1 MRFNA
6 MVKPVNIGA
15 ESFHELIE
23 SNSYYV
29 DKTPFIR
36 TVFQEITSKVLLITR
51 PRRFGKTLTMS
62 TFHDF
67 LAINPDNPEDLS
79 RQELWFKDTAIFSD
93 REFCRKYMG
102 RFPVIFIS
110 LKSVY
115 GSDFDKAYQ
124 QLGSTVYKMMFPFR
138 YLADSSKLSKDDI
151 GYLQKLQNKEFL
163 CDQKHQNNLVDSL
176 EQLCCWLWMHHGV
189 KPVVLIDEYDVPIA
203 KAAERCYYREMVDVI
218 GLFLGS
224 ALKTN
229 NYLGR
234 GILTGCLRAT
244 KESIFTGLNNFQNC
258 SILDS
263 ENDQLSR
270 AIGFTEEETNE
281 VLSYYGLDKYRN
293 EVKNNYGGYNFGT
306 AHMYCPW
313 NVMNFCDDNYELVA
327 QSDELVT
334 ADNYW
339 INTSGN
345 AAIEDFMG
353 YIKSGDVDL
362 MQELLDGKSITVAVK
377 ESLCYGNL
385 QNHDL
390 NDFWTLLLYTGYLT
404 FDPSETVRKE
414 NETLYQLYIPN
425 QEIRKCFESK
435 ILDFFRNNPA
445 MKNHTEDLIR
455 NMFAGDEAEVQLHL
469 NRLLEKYVSIRDFA
483 TSAPKENYYHGFM
496 NGLLLNG
503 CSLIQEQKFNFES
516 GNGYID
522 LLLLSASRDSII
534 ILELKRTD
542 NKVADTRNIALEAIN
557 QIINTRYADVYLEN
571 ETITSIYAYGICF
584 YKRSCSVAVQKLK

>member
-1 MRFNA
+1 MKFNA

-62 TFHDF
+62 TFLDF

-93 REFCRKYMG
+93 REFCRRYMG

-151 GYLQKLQNKEFL
+151 SYFQKLQNKEFL

-203 KAAERCYYREMVDVI
+203 KAAERGYYREMVDVI
-218 GLFLGS
+218 GLFLGN

-229 NYLGR
+229 NHLGR
-234 GILTGCLRAT
+234 GILTGCLRAA

-362 MQELLDGKSITVAVK
+362 MQELLDGKSITAAVK
-377 ESLCYGNL
+377 ESLCYGDL
-385 QNHDL
+385 QIMI
-390 NDFWTLLLYTGYLT
+390 LT
-404 FDPSETVRKE
+404 ISGLCCFTPDILPLIRLKLSGKKIKRCT
-414 NETLYQLYIPN
+414 NSIFL
-425 QEIRKCFESK
+425 IRK
-435 ILDFFRNNPA
+435 
-445 MKNHTEDLIR
+445 
-455 NMFAGDEAEVQLHL
+455 
-469 NRLLEKYVSIRDFA
+469 
-483 TSAPKENYYHGFM
+483 
-496 NGLLLNG
+496 
-503 CSLIQEQKFNFES
+503 
-516 GNGYID
+516 
-522 LLLLSASRDSII
+522 
-534 ILELKRTD
+534 
-542 NKVADTRNIALEAIN
+542 
-557 QIINTRYADVYLEN
+557 
-571 ETITSIYAYGICF
+571 
-584 YKRSCSVAVQKLK
+584 

>member
-1 MRFNA
+1 MK
-6 MVKPVNIGA
+6 VKMDKQIGIGT
-15 ESFHELIE
+15 EFFHKLIE
-23 SNSYYV
+23 ENKYYV

-62 TFHDF
+62 TFLDF

-79 RQELWFKDTAIFSD
+79 RQKLWFKDTAIFSD
-93 REFCRKYMG
+93 KEFCRRYMG

-151 GYLQKLQNKEFL
+151 SYFQKLQNKEFL

-203 KAAERCYYREMVDVI
+203 KAAERGYYREMVDVI
-218 GLFLGS
+218 GLFLGN

-234 GILTGCLRAT
+234 GILTGCLRAA

-362 MQELLDGKSITVAVK
+362 MQELLDGKSITAAVK
-377 ESLCYGNL
+377 ESLCYGDL

-414 NETLYQLYIPN
+414 NQTLYQLYIPN

-496 NGLLLNG
+496 NGLLING
-503 CSLIQEQKFNFES
+503 CSLIQEQKSNFES

-542 NKVADTRNIALEAIN
+542 DKVADTRNIALEAIN

>member
-62 TFHDF
+62 TFLDF

-79 RQELWFKDTAIFSD
+79 RQKLWFKDTAIFSD
-93 REFCRKYMG
+93 KEFCRRYMG

-151 GYLQKLQNKEFL
+151 GYFQKLQNKEFL

-203 KAAERCYYREMVDVI
+203 KAAERGYYREMVDVI
-218 GLFLGS
+218 GLFLGN

-229 NYLGR
+229 NHLVR
-234 GILTGCLRAT
+234 GILTGCMRAE

-362 MQELLDGKSITVAVK
+362 MQELLDGKSITAAVK
-377 ESLCYGNL
+377 ESLCYGDL

-414 NETLYQLYIPN
+414 NQTLYQLYIPN

-496 NGLLLNG
+496 NGLLING
-503 CSLIQEQKFNFES
+503 CSLIQEQKSNFES

-542 NKVADTRNIALEAIN
+542 DKVADTRNIALEAIN

>member
-1 MRFNA
+1 

-15 ESFHELIE
+15 EFFHELIE

-29 DKTPFIR
+29 DKTPLIR

-203 KAAERCYYREMVDVI
+203 KAAERGYYREMVDVI
-218 GLFLGS
+218 GLFLGN

-234 GILTGCLRAT
+234 GILTGCLRAA

-270 AIGFTEEETNE
+270 GIGFTEEETNE
-281 VLSYYGLDKYRN
+281 VLSYYGLDEYRD
-293 EVKNNYGGYNFGT
+293 EVKNNYDGYNFGT
-306 AHMYCPW
+306 VHMYCPW
-313 NVMNFCDDNYELVA
+313 DVMNFCNENYRKTGHTDKKI
-327 QSDELVT
+327 SPK
-334 ADNYW
+334 NYW

-353 YIKSGDVDL
+353 YIKSTDVDK
-362 MQELLDGKSITVAVK
+362 MQDLLDGKSITASVK
-377 ESLCYGNL
+377 ESLCYGDL

-390 NDFWTLLLYTGYLT
+390 DDFWTLLLYTGYLT
-404 FDPSETVRKE
+404 FDPAEIVE
-414 NETLYQLYIPN
+414 NSNEMLYRLYIPN
-425 QEIRKCFESK
+425 QEIKKCFESK

-445 MKNHTEDLIR
+445 MKNHTEELIR
-455 NMFAGDEAEVQLHL
+455 SMFAGDAEQVENHL
-469 NRLLEKYVSIRDFA
+469 NRLLGKYVSIRDF
-483 TSAPKENYYHGFM
+483 TTNAPKENYYHGFM
-496 NGLLLNG
+496 NGLLING
-503 CSLIQEQKFNFES
+503 SAEIREQKSNFES
-516 GNGYID
+516 GNGYVD
-522 LLLLSASRDSII
+522 LIIKAKDSRRTIVIIEIKQTGDEDQTDSVAVSAIEQIVDKKYAEPYIQRDKI
-534 ILELKRTD
+534 K
-542 NKVADTRNIALEAIN
+542 
-557 QIINTRYADVYLEN
+557 DVF
-571 ETITSIYAYGICF
+571 AYGLCF
-584 YKRSCSVAVQKLK
+584 CRKECSVALKKLK

>member
-1 MRFNA
+1 

-62 TFHDF
+62 TFLDF

-79 RQELWFKDTAIFSD
+79 RQKLWFKDTAIFSD
-93 REFCRKYMG
+93 KEFCRRYMG

-151 GYLQKLQNKEFL
+151 GYFQKLQNKEFL
-163 CDQKHQNNLVDSL
+163 CDQKHQNNLVDSQ

-203 KAAERCYYREMVDVI
+203 KAAERGYYREMVDVI
-218 GLFLGS
+218 GLFLGN

-229 NYLGR
+229 NHLGR
-234 GILTGCLRAT
+234 GILTGCLRAA

-263 ENDQLSR
+263 ENDLLSR

-362 MQELLDGKSITVAVK
+362 MQELLDGKSITAAVK
-377 ESLCYGNL
+377 ESLCYGDL

-414 NETLYQLYIPN
+414 NQTLYQLYIPN

-496 NGLLLNG
+496 NGLLING
-503 CSLIQEQKFNFES
+503 CSLIQEQKSNFES

-542 NKVADTRNIALEAIN
+542 DKVADTRNIALEAIN

>member
-1 MRFNA
+1 

-15 ESFHELIE
+15 EFFHELIE

-29 DKTPFIR
+29 DKTPLIR

-93 REFCRKYMG
+93 KEFCRRYMG

-115 GSDFDKAYQ
+115 GNDFDKAYQ

-138 YLADSSKLSKDDI
+138 YLADSSKLNKDDI
-151 GYLQKLQNKEFL
+151 SYFQKLQNKEFL

-203 KAAERCYYREMVDVI
+203 KAAERGYYREMIDVI
-218 GLFLGS
+218 GLFLGN

-234 GILTGCLRAT
+234 GILTGCLRAA

-270 AIGFTEEETNE
+270 GIGFTEEETNE
-281 VLSYYGLDKYRN
+281 VLSYYGLDEYRD
-293 EVKNNYGGYNFGT
+293 EVKNNYDGYNFGT
-306 AHMYCPW
+306 VLMYCPW
-313 NVMNFCDDNYELVA
+313 DVMNFCNENYRKTGHTNKKI
-327 QSDELVT
+327 SPK
-334 ADNYW
+334 NYW

-353 YIKSGDVDL
+353 YIKSTDVDK
-362 MQELLDGKSITVAVK
+362 MQDLLDGKSITASVK
-377 ESLCYGNL
+377 ESLCYGDL

-390 NDFWTLLLYTGYLT
+390 DDFWTLLLYTGYLT
-404 FDPSETVRKE
+404 FAPAEIVENSSEM
-414 NETLYQLYIPN
+414 LYRLYIPN

-445 MKNHTEDLIR
+445 MKNHTEELIR
-455 NMFAGDEAEVQLHL
+455 SMFAGDAEQVENHL
-469 NRLLEKYVSIRDFA
+469 NRLLGKYVSIRDF
-483 TSAPKENYYHGFM
+483 TTNAPKENYYHGFM
-496 NGLLLNG
+496 NGLLING
-503 CSLIQEQKFNFES
+503 SAEIREQKSNFES
-516 GNGYID
+516 GNGYVD
-522 LLLLSASRDSII
+522 LIIKAKDSRRTIVIIEIKQTGDEDQTDSVAVSAIEQIVDKKYAEPYVQRDKI
-534 ILELKRTD
+534 K
-542 NKVADTRNIALEAIN
+542 
-557 QIINTRYADVYLEN
+557 DVF
-571 ETITSIYAYGICF
+571 AYGLCF
-584 YKRSCSVAVQKLK
+584 CRKECSVALKKLK

>member
-1 MRFNA
+1 

-15 ESFHELIE
+15 EFFHELIE

-29 DKTPFIR
+29 DKTPLIR

-67 LAINPDNPEDLS
+67 LATNPDNPEDLS

-138 YLADSSKLSKDDI
+138 YLADSSKLSKNDI
-151 GYLQKLQNKEFL
+151 RYIQKLQNKEYL
-163 CDQKHQNNLVDSL
+163 CDPQNESTLVFSL
-176 EQLCCWLWMHHGV
+176 HRLCRLLWLHHGV

-203 KAAERCYYREMVDVI
+203 KAAERGYYREMVDVI
-218 GLFLGS
+218 GLFLGN

-229 NYLGR
+229 NHLGR
-234 GILTGCLRAT
+234 GILTGCLRAA

-362 MQELLDGKSITVAVK
+362 MQELLDGKSITAAVK
-377 ESLCYGNL
+377 ESLCYGDL

-414 NETLYQLYIPN
+414 NQTLYQLYIPN

-496 NGLLLNG
+496 NGLLING
-503 CSLIQEQKFNFES
+503 CSLIQEQKSNFES

-542 NKVADTRNIALEAIN
+542 DKVADTRNIALEAIN

>member
-62 TFHDF
+62 TFLDF

-79 RQELWFKDTAIFSD
+79 RQKLWFKDTAIFSD
-93 REFCRKYMG
+93 REFCRRYMG
-102 RFPVIFIS
+102 RFPVIFMS

-151 GYLQKLQNKEFL
+151 GYFQKLQNKEFL

-203 KAAERCYYREMVDVI
+203 KAAERGYYREMVDVI
-218 GLFLGS
+218 GLFLGN

-234 GILTGCLRAT
+234 GILTGCLRAA

-362 MQELLDGKSITVAVK
+362 MQELLDGKSITATVK
-377 ESLCYGNL
+377 ESLCYGDL

-414 NETLYQLYIPN
+414 NQTLYQLYIPN

-503 CSLIQEQKFNFES
+503 CSLIQEQKSNFES

-542 NKVADTRNIALEAIN
+542 DKVADTRNIALEAIN

>member
-62 TFHDF
+62 TFLDF

-79 RQELWFKDTAIFSD
+79 RQKLWFKDTAIFSD
-93 REFCRKYMG
+93 KEFCRRYMG

-151 GYLQKLQNKEFL
+151 GYFQKLQNKEFL

-203 KAAERCYYREMVDVI
+203 KAAERGYYREMVDVI
-218 GLFLGS
+218 GLFLGN

-229 NYLGR
+229 NHLGR
-234 GILTGCLRAT
+234 GILTGCLRAA

-270 AIGFTEEETNE
+270 GIGFTEEETNE

-313 NVMNFCDDNYELVA
+313 NVMNFCDDNYELVD

-334 ADNYW
+334 VDNYW

-362 MQELLDGKSITVAVK
+362 MQELLDGKSITAAVK
-377 ESLCYGNL
+377 ESLCYGDL
-385 QNHDL
+385 QNHVL

-414 NETLYQLYIPN
+414 NQTLYQLYIPN

-496 NGLLLNG
+496 NGLLING
-503 CSLIQEQKFNFES
+503 CSLIQEQKSNFES

-542 NKVADTRNIALEAIN
+542 DKVADTRNIALEAIN

>member
-1 MRFNA
+1 

-15 ESFHELIE
+15 EFFHELIE

-29 DKTPFIR
+29 DKTPLIR

-67 LAINPDNPEDLS
+67 LAINPDNSEDLS

-93 REFCRKYMG
+93 SEFCRKYMG

-115 GSDFDKAYQ
+115 GSDFDKAYRN
-124 QLGSTVYKMMFPFR
+124 LASTVFSMLSSFE
-138 YLADSSKLSKDDI
+138 YLSESTKLKPKDLLIFNRMYDEDFI
-151 GYLQKLQNKEFL
+151 YDPQNENTLVFSLQKLCRL
-163 CDQKHQNNLVDSL
+163 L
-176 EQLCCWLWMHHGV
+176 WLHHGV

-203 KAAERCYYREMVDVI
+203 KAAERGYYREMVDVI
-218 GLFLGS
+218 GLFLGN

-234 GILTGCLRAT
+234 GILTGCLRAA

-270 AIGFTEEETNE
+270 GIGFTEEETNE
-281 VLSYYGLDKYRN
+281 VLSYYGLDEYRD
-293 EVKNNYGGYNFGT
+293 EVKNNYDGYNFGT
-306 AHMYCPW
+306 VHMYCPW
-313 NVMNFCDDNYELVA
+313 DVMNFCNDNYRKTGHTDKKISA
-327 QSDELVT
+327 KK
-334 ADNYW
+334 YW

-353 YIKSGDVDL
+353 YIKSTDVDK
-362 MQELLDGKSITVAVK
+362 MQDLLDGKSITASVK
-377 ESLCYGNL
+377 ESLCYGDL

-390 NDFWTLLLYTGYLT
+390 DDFWTLLLYTGYLT
-404 FDPSETVRKE
+404 FDPAEIVE
-414 NETLYQLYIPN
+414 NSNEMLYRLYIPN

-445 MKNHTEDLIR
+445 MKNHTEELIR
-455 NMFAGDEAEVQLHL
+455 SMFAGDAEQVENHL
-469 NRLLEKYVSIRDFA
+469 NRLLGKYVSIRDF
-483 TSAPKENYYHGFM
+483 TTNAPKENYYHGFM
-496 NGLLLNG
+496 NGLLING
-503 CSLIQEQKFNFES
+503 SAEIREQKSNFES
-516 GNGYID
+516 GNGYVD
-522 LLLLSASRDSII
+522 LIIKAKDSRRTIVIIEIKQTGDEDQTDSIA
-534 ILELKRTD
+534 
-542 NKVADTRNIALEAIN
+542 VSAIE
-557 QIINTRYADVYLEN
+557 QIVDKKYAEPYVQRDKIKDVF
-571 ETITSIYAYGICF
+571 AYGLCF
-584 YKRSCSVAVQKLK
+584 CRKECSVALKKLK

>member
-1 MRFNA
+1 

-62 TFHDF
+62 TFLDF

-79 RQELWFKDTAIFSD
+79 RQKLWFKDTAIFSD
-93 REFCRKYMG
+93 KEFCRKYMG

-138 YLADSSKLSKDDI
+138 YLADSSKLSKNDI
-151 GYLQKLQNKEFL
+151 RYIQKLQNKEYL
-163 CDQKHQNNLVDSL
+163 CDPQNESTLVFSL
-176 EQLCCWLWMHHGV
+176 HRLCRLLWLHHGV

-203 KAAERCYYREMVDVI
+203 KAAERGYYREMVDLI
-218 GLFLGS
+218 GLFLGN

-234 GILTGCLRAT
+234 GILTGCLLPE
-244 KESIFTGLNNFQNC
+244 KESIISGFNNFQNC
-258 SILDS
+258 NVLDS
-263 ENDQLSR
+263 ENDQLSQG
-270 AIGFTEEETNE
+270 IGFTEEETYE
-281 VLSYYGLDKYRN
+281 VLSYYGLDEYRDK
-293 EVKNNYGGYNFGT
+293 VKNNYDGYNFGT
-306 AHMYCPW
+306 VHMYCPW
-313 NVMNFCDDNYELVA
+313 DIMNFCNDNHRIT
-327 QSDELVT
+327 DHTDKKIT
-334 ADNYW
+334 AKNYW

-362 MQELLDGKSITVAVK
+362 MQELLDGKSITAAVK
-377 ESLCYGNL
+377 ESLCYGEL

-414 NETLYQLYIPN
+414 NQTLYQLYIPN

-435 ILDFFRNNPA
+435 ILDFFRNDPA

-496 NGLLLNG
+496 NGLLING
-503 CSLIQEQKFNFES
+503 YSLIQEQKSNFES

-542 NKVADTRNIALEAIN
+542 DKVADTRNIALEAIN

>member
-1 MRFNA
+1 

-62 TFHDF
+62 TFLDF

-93 REFCRKYMG
+93 KEFCRRYMG
-102 RFPVIFIS
+102 RFPVIFMS

-151 GYLQKLQNKEFL
+151 GYFQKLQNKEFL

-203 KAAERCYYREMVDVI
+203 KAAERGYYREMVDVI

-414 NETLYQLYIPN
+414 NQTLYQLYIPN

-496 NGLLLNG
+496 NGLLING
-503 CSLIQEQKFNFES
+503 CSLIQEQKSNFES

-542 NKVADTRNIALEAIN
+542 DKVADTRNIALEAIN

>member
-1 MRFNA
+1 
-6 MVKPVNIGA
+6 MVKPINIGA

-62 TFHDF
+62 TFLDF

-79 RQELWFKDTAIFSD
+79 RQKLWFKDTAIFSD
-93 REFCRKYMG
+93 KEFCRRYMG

-151 GYLQKLQNKEFL
+151 GYFQKLQNKEFL

-218 GLFLGS
+218 GLFLGN

-313 NVMNFCDDNYELVA
+313 NVMNFCDDNYELVV

-334 ADNYW
+334 VDNYW

-362 MQELLDGKSITVAVK
+362 MQELLDGKSITAAVK
-377 ESLCYGNL
+377 ESLCYGDL

-414 NETLYQLYIPN
+414 NQTLYQLYIPN

-496 NGLLLNG
+496 NGLLING
-503 CSLIQEQKFNFES
+503 CSLIQEQKSNFES

-542 NKVADTRNIALEAIN
+542 DKVADTRNIALEAIN

>member
-1 MRFNA
+1 

-36 TVFQEITSKVLLITR
+36 TVFQEIASKVLLITR

-79 RQELWFKDTAIFSD
+79 RQKLWFKDTAIFSD
-93 REFCRKYMG
+93 KEFCRRYMG

-151 GYLQKLQNKEFL
+151 GYFQKLQNKEFL

-203 KAAERCYYREMVDVI
+203 KAAERGYYREMVDVI
-218 GLFLGS
+218 GLFLGN

-229 NYLGR
+229 NHLGR
-234 GILTGCLRAT
+234 GILTGCLRAA

-362 MQELLDGKSITVAVK
+362 MQELLDGKSITAAVK
-377 ESLCYGNL
+377 ESLCYGDL

-414 NETLYQLYIPN
+414 NQTLYQLYIPN

-496 NGLLLNG
+496 NGLLING
-503 CSLIQEQKFNFES
+503 CSLIQEQKSNFES

-542 NKVADTRNIALEAIN
+542 DKVADTRNIALEAIN

>member
-62 TFHDF
+62 TFLDF

-79 RQELWFKDTAIFSD
+79 RQKLWFKDTAIFSD
-93 REFCRKYMG
+93 REFCRRYMG

-151 GYLQKLQNKEFL
+151 SYFQKLQNKEFL

-203 KAAERCYYREMVDVI
+203 KAAERGYYREMVDVI
-218 GLFLGS
+218 GLFLGN

-234 GILTGCLRAT
+234 GILTGCLRAA

-362 MQELLDGKSITVAVK
+362 MQELLDGKSITAAVK
-377 ESLCYGNL
+377 ESLCYGDL

-414 NETLYQLYIPN
+414 NQTLYQLYIPN

-496 NGLLLNG
+496 NGLLING
-503 CSLIQEQKFNFES
+503 CSLIQEQKSNFES

-542 NKVADTRNIALEAIN
+542 DKVADTRNIALEAIN

>member
-1 MRFNA
+1 MK
-6 MVKPVNIGA
+6 VKMDKQIGIGT
-15 ESFHELIE
+15 EFFHKLIE
-23 SNSYYV
+23 ENKYYV
-29 DKTPFIR
+29 DKTMLLR
-36 TVFQEITSKVLLITR
+36 TVFQDNGAEVLLITR

-93 REFCRKYMG
+93 KEFCRRYMG

-151 GYLQKLQNKEFL
+151 GYFQKLQNKEFL

-203 KAAERCYYREMVDVI
+203 KAAERGYYREMVDVI
-218 GLFLGS
+218 GLFLGN

-229 NYLGR
+229 NHLGR
-234 GILTGCLRAT
+234 GILTGCLRAA

-362 MQELLDGKSITVAVK
+362 MQELLDGKSITAAVK
-377 ESLCYGNL
+377 ESLCYGDL

-414 NETLYQLYIPN
+414 NQTLYQLYIPN

-496 NGLLLNG
+496 NGLLING
-503 CSLIQEQKFNFES
+503 CSLIQEQKSNFES

-542 NKVADTRNIALEAIN
+542 DKVADTRNIALEAIN

>member
-1 MRFNA
+1 

-62 TFHDF
+62 TFLDF

-79 RQELWFKDTAIFSD
+79 RQKLWFKDTAIFSD
-93 REFCRKYMG
+93 NEFCRRYMG

-151 GYLQKLQNKEFL
+151 GYFQKLQNKEFL

-203 KAAERCYYREMVDVI
+203 KAAERGYYREMVDVI
-218 GLFLGS
+218 GLFLGN

-229 NYLGR
+229 NHLGR
-234 GILTGCLRAT
+234 GILTGCLRAA

-362 MQELLDGKSITVAVK
+362 MQELLDGKSITAAVK
-377 ESLCYGNL
+377 ESLCYGDL

-414 NETLYQLYIPN
+414 NQTLYQLYIPN

-496 NGLLLNG
+496 NGLLING
-503 CSLIQEQKFNFES
+503 CSLIQEQKSNFES

-542 NKVADTRNIALEAIN
+542 DKVADTRNIALEAIN

>member
-1 MRFNA
+1 

-79 RQELWFKDTAIFSD
+79 RQKLWFKDTAIFSD
-93 REFCRKYMG
+93 KEFCRRYMG

-151 GYLQKLQNKEFL
+151 GYFQKLQNKEFL

-176 EQLCCWLWMHHGV
+176 EQLCCWLW
-189 KPVVLIDEYDVPIA
+189 
-203 KAAERCYYREMVDVI
+203 KAAERGYYREMVDVI
-218 GLFLGS
+218 GLFLGN

-229 NYLGR
+229 NHLGR
-234 GILTGCLRAT
+234 GILTGCLRAA

-313 NVMNFCDDNYELVA
+313 DVMNFCDDNYELVA

-334 ADNYW
+334 VDNYW

-362 MQELLDGKSITVAVK
+362 MQELLDGKSITAAVK
-377 ESLCYGNL
+377 ESLCYGDL

-414 NETLYQLYIPN
+414 NQTLYQLYIPN

-496 NGLLLNG
+496 NGLLING
-503 CSLIQEQKFNFES
+503 CSLIQEQKSNFES

-542 NKVADTRNIALEAIN
+542 DKVADTRNIALEAIN

>member
-1 MRFNA
+1 

-62 TFHDF
+62 TFLDF

-79 RQELWFKDTAIFSD
+79 RQKLWFKDTAIFSD
-93 REFCRKYMG
+93 KEFCRRYMG

-151 GYLQKLQNKEFL
+151 GYFQKLQNKEFL

-203 KAAERCYYREMVDVI
+203 KAAERGYYREMVDVI
-218 GLFLGS
+218 GLFLGN

-229 NYLGR
+229 NHLGR
-234 GILTGCLRAT
+234 GILTGCLRAA

-313 NVMNFCDDNYELVA
+313 DVMNFCDDNYELVV

-334 ADNYW
+334 VDNYW

-362 MQELLDGKSITVAVK
+362 MQELLDGKSITAAVK
-377 ESLCYGNL
+377 ESLCYGDL

-414 NETLYQLYIPN
+414 NQTLYQLYIPN

-496 NGLLLNG
+496 NGLLING
-503 CSLIQEQKFNFES
+503 CSLIQEQKSNFES

-542 NKVADTRNIALEAIN
+542 DKVADTRNIALEAIN

>member
-1 MRFNA
+1 

-62 TFHDF
+62 TFLDF

-79 RQELWFKDTAIFSD
+79 RQKLWFKDTAIFSD
-93 REFCRKYMG
+93 KEFCRRYMG

-151 GYLQKLQNKEFL
+151 GYFQKLQNKEFL

-203 KAAERCYYREMVDVI
+203 KAAERGYYREMVEVI
-218 GLFLGS
+218 GLFLGN

-229 NYLGR
+229 NHLGR
-234 GILTGCLRAT
+234 GILTGCLRAA

-263 ENDQLSR
+263 ENDLLSR

-293 EVKNNYGGYNFGT
+293 EVKNNYDGYNFGT

-362 MQELLDGKSITVAVK
+362 MQELLDGKSITAAVK
-377 ESLCYGNL
+377 ESLCYGDL

-414 NETLYQLYIPN
+414 NQTLYQLYIPN

-496 NGLLLNG
+496 NGLLING
-503 CSLIQEQKFNFES
+503 CSLIQEQKSNFES

-542 NKVADTRNIALEAIN
+542 DKVADTRNIALEAIN

-584 YKRSCSVAVQKLK
+584 YKRSCSVAVLKLK

>member
-1 MRFNA
+1 

-15 ESFHELIE
+15 EFFHELIE

-29 DKTPFIR
+29 DKTPLIR

-93 REFCRKYMG
+93 KEFCRKYMG

-115 GSDFDKAYQ
+115 GSDFDKAYL

-151 GYLQKLQNKEFL
+151 SYFQKLQNKEFL

-203 KAAERCYYREMVDVI
+203 KAAERGYYREMVDVI
-218 GLFLGS
+218 GLFLGN

-234 GILTGCLRAT
+234 GILTGCLRAA

-270 AIGFTEEETNE
+270 GIGFTEEETNE
-281 VLSYYGLDKYRN
+281 VLSYYGLDEYRD
-293 EVKNNYGGYNFGT
+293 EVKNNYDGYNFGT
-306 AHMYCPW
+306 VHMYCPW
-313 NVMNFCDDNYELVA
+313 DVMNFCNENYRKTGHTDKKI
-327 QSDELVT
+327 SPK
-334 ADNYW
+334 NYW

-353 YIKSGDVDL
+353 YIKSTDVDK
-362 MQELLDGKSITVAVK
+362 MQDLLDGKSITASVK
-377 ESLCYGNL
+377 ESLCYGDL

-390 NDFWTLLLYTGYLT
+390 DDFWTLLLYTGYLT
-404 FDPSETVRKE
+404 FDPAEIVE
-414 NETLYQLYIPN
+414 NSNEMLYRLYIPN

-455 NMFAGDEAEVQLHL
+455 SMFAGDAEQVENHL
-469 NRLLEKYVSIRDFA
+469 NRLLEKYVSIRDF
-483 TSAPKENYYHGFM
+483 TTNAPKENYYHGFM
-496 NGLLLNG
+496 NGLLING
-503 CSLIQEQKFNFES
+503 SAEIREQNSNFES
-516 GNGYID
+516 GNGYVD
-522 LLLLSASRDSII
+522 LIIKAKDSRHTIVIIEIKQTGDEDQTDSVAVSAIEQIVDKKYAEPYVQRDKI
-534 ILELKRTD
+534 K
-542 NKVADTRNIALEAIN
+542 
-557 QIINTRYADVYLEN
+557 DVF
-571 ETITSIYAYGICF
+571 AYGLCF
-584 YKRSCSVAVQKLK
+584 CRKECSVALKKLK

>member
-1 MRFNA
+1 

-36 TVFQEITSKVLLITR
+36 TVFQEITSKVLMITR

-62 TFHDF
+62 TFLDF

-79 RQELWFKDTAIFSD
+79 RQKLWFKDTAIFSD
-93 REFCRKYMG
+93 KEFCRRYMG

-151 GYLQKLQNKEFL
+151 GYFQKLQNKEFL

-203 KAAERCYYREMVDVI
+203 KAAERGYYREMVDVI
-218 GLFLGS
+218 GLFLGN

-229 NYLGR
+229 NHLGR
-234 GILTGCLRAT
+234 GILTGCLRAA

-362 MQELLDGKSITVAVK
+362 MQELLDGKSITAAVK
-377 ESLCYGNL
+377 ESLCYGDL

-414 NETLYQLYIPN
+414 NQTLYQLYIPN

-496 NGLLLNG
+496 NGLLING
-503 CSLIQEQKFNFES
+503 CSLIQEQKSNFES

-542 NKVADTRNIALEAIN
+542 DKVADTRNIALEAIN

>member
-1 MRFNA
+1 
-6 MVKPVNIGA
+6 MVKPINIGA

-62 TFHDF
+62 TFLDF

-79 RQELWFKDTAIFSD
+79 RQKLWFKDTAIFSD
-93 REFCRKYMG
+93 KEFCRRYMG

-151 GYLQKLQNKEFL
+151 GYFQKLQNKEFL

-203 KAAERCYYREMVDVI
+203 KAAERGYYREMVDVI
-218 GLFLGS
+218 GLFLGN

-229 NYLGR
+229 NHLGR
-234 GILTGCLRAT
+234 GILTGCLRAA

-263 ENDQLSR
+263 ENDLLSR

-362 MQELLDGKSITVAVK
+362 MQELLDGKS
-377 ESLCYGNL
+377 
-385 QNHDL
+385 
-390 NDFWTLLLYTGYLT
+390 
-404 FDPSETVRKE
+404 TVRKE
-414 NETLYQLYIPN
+414 NQTLYQLYIPN

-496 NGLLLNG
+496 NGLLING
-503 CSLIQEQKFNFES
+503 CSLIQEQKSNFES

-542 NKVADTRNIALEAIN
+542 DKVADTRNIALEAIN
-557 QIINTRYADVYLEN
+557 QIINTRYADVYLAN

>member
-1 MRFNA
+1 MK
-6 MVKPVNIGA
+6 VKMDKQIGIGT
-15 ESFHELIE
+15 EFFHKLIE
-23 SNSYYV
+23 ENKYYV

-36 TVFQEITSKVLLITR
+36 TVFQEITSEVLLITR

-115 GSDFDKAYQ
+115 GSDFDKAYRN
-124 QLGSTVYKMMFPFR
+124 LASTVFSMLSSFE
-138 YLADSSKLSKDDI
+138 YLSESTKLKPKDLLIFNRMYDEDFL
-151 GYLQKLQNKEFL
+151 YDPQNENTLVFSLQKLCRL
-163 CDQKHQNNLVDSL
+163 L
-176 EQLCCWLWMHHGV
+176 WLHHGV

-203 KAAERCYYREMVDVI
+203 KAAERGYYREMVDVI
-218 GLFLGS
+218 GLFLGN

-234 GILTGCLRAT
+234 GILTGCLRAA

-270 AIGFTEEETNE
+270 GIGFTEEETNE
-281 VLSYYGLDKYRN
+281 VLSYYGLDEYRD
-293 EVKNNYGGYNFGT
+293 EVKNNYDGYNFGT
-306 AHMYCPW
+306 VHMYCPW
-313 NVMNFCDDNYELVA
+313 DVMNFCNDNYRIT
-327 QSDELVT
+327 DHTNKKIT
-334 ADNYW
+334 AKNYW

-353 YIKSGDVDL
+353 YIKSTDVDK
-362 MQELLDGKSITVAVK
+362 MQDLLDGKSITASVK
-377 ESLCYGNL
+377 ESLCYGDL
-385 QNHDL
+385 QNHDPD
-390 NDFWTLLLYTGYLT
+390 DFWTLLLYTGYLT
-404 FDPSETVRKE
+404 FDPAEIVENS
-414 NETLYQLYIPN
+414 NETLYRLYIPN

-455 NMFAGDEAEVQLHL
+455 SMFAGDAEQVENHL
-469 NRLLEKYVSIRDFA
+469 NRLLEKYVSIRDF
-483 TSAPKENYYHGFM
+483 TTNAPKENYYHGFM
-496 NGLLLNG
+496 NGLLING
-503 CSLIQEQKFNFES
+503 CSLIREQKSNFES

-522 LLLLSASRDSII
+522 LILLSSSRSSII

-542 NKVADTRNIALEAIN
+542 DEVADSRKITREAIK
-557 QIINTRYADVYLEN
+557 QIINTRYADAYMEN
-571 ETITSIYAYGICF
+571 ETITSIFAYGICF
-584 YKRSCSVAVQKLK
+584 YKKHSSVAVQKLK

>member
-1 MRFNA
+1 

-62 TFHDF
+62 TFLDF

-79 RQELWFKDTAIFSD
+79 RQKLWFKDTAIFSD
-93 REFCRKYMG
+93 KEFCRRYMG

-151 GYLQKLQNKEFL
+151 GYFQKLQNKEFL

-203 KAAERCYYREMVDVI
+203 KAAERGYYREMVDVI
-218 GLFLGS
+218 GLFLGN

-234 GILTGCLRAT
+234 GILTGCLRAA

-263 ENDQLSR
+263 ENDLLSR

-362 MQELLDGKSITVAVK
+362 MQELLDGKSITAAVK
-377 ESLCYGNL
+377 ESLCYGDL

-414 NETLYQLYIPN
+414 NQTLYQLYIPN

-496 NGLLLNG
+496 NGLLING
-503 CSLIQEQKFNFES
+503 CSLIQEQKSNFES

-542 NKVADTRNIALEAIN
+542 DKVADTRNIALEAIN

>member
-1 MRFNA
+1 
-6 MVKPVNIGA
+6 
-15 ESFHELIE
+15 
-23 SNSYYV
+23 
-29 DKTPFIR
+29 
-36 TVFQEITSKVLLITR
+36 
-51 PRRFGKTLTMS
+51 
-62 TFHDF
+62 
-67 LAINPDNPEDLS
+67 
-79 RQELWFKDTAIFSD
+79 
-93 REFCRKYMG
+93 
-102 RFPVIFIS
+102 
-110 LKSVY
+110 
-115 GSDFDKAYQ
+115 
-124 QLGSTVYKMMFPFR
+124 
-138 YLADSSKLSKDDI
+138 
-151 GYLQKLQNKEFL
+151 
-163 CDQKHQNNLVDSL
+163 
-176 EQLCCWLWMHHGV
+176 MHHGV

-203 KAAERCYYREMVDVI
+203 KAAERGYYREMVDVI
-218 GLFLGS
+218 GLFLGN

-229 NYLGR
+229 NHLGR
-234 GILTGCLRAT
+234 GILTGCLRAA

-362 MQELLDGKSITVAVK
+362 MQELLDGKSITAAVK
-377 ESLCYGNL
+377 ESLCYGDL

-414 NETLYQLYIPN
+414 NQTLYQLYIPN

-435 ILDFFRNNPA
+435 ILDFFRNDPA

-503 CSLIQEQKFNFES
+503 CSLIQEQKSNFES

-542 NKVADTRNIALEAIN
+542 DKVADTRNIALEAIN
-557 QIINTRYADVYLEN
+557 QIINTRYADVYLAN

>member
-1 MRFNA
+1 MK
-6 MVKPVNIGA
+6 VKMDKQIGIGT
-15 ESFHELIE
+15 EFFHKLIE
-23 SNSYYV
+23 ENKYYV
-29 DKTPFIR
+29 DKTMLLR
-36 TVFQEITSKVLLITR
+36 TVFQDNGAEVLLITR

-93 REFCRKYMG
+93 KEFCRKYMG

-115 GSDFDKAYQ
+115 GSDFDKAYRN
-124 QLGSTVYKMMFPFR
+124 LASTVFSMLSSFE
-138 YLADSSKLSKDDI
+138 YLSESTKLKPKDLLIFNRMYDEDFI
-151 GYLQKLQNKEFL
+151 YDPQNENTLVFSLQKLCRL
-163 CDQKHQNNLVDSL
+163 L
-176 EQLCCWLWMHHGV
+176 WLHHGV

-203 KAAERCYYREMVDVI
+203 KAAERGYYREMVDVI
-218 GLFLGS
+218 GLFLGN

-234 GILTGCLRAT
+234 GILTGCLRAA

-258 SILDS
+258 TILDS
-263 ENDQLSR
+263 ENDELSQGF
-270 AIGFTEEETNE
+270 GFTEEEANE
-281 VLSYYGLDKYRN
+281 VLSYYGLDEYRD
-293 EVKNNYGGYNFGT
+293 EVKNNYDGYNFGT
-306 AHMYCPW
+306 VHMYCPW
-313 NVMNFCDDNYELVA
+313 DVMNFCNDNYRKTGHTDKKI
-327 QSDELVT
+327 SPK
-334 ADNYW
+334 NYW

-353 YIKSGDVDL
+353 YIKSTDVDK
-362 MQELLDGKSITVAVK
+362 MQDLLDGKSITASVK
-377 ESLCYGNL
+377 ESLCYGDL

-390 NDFWTLLLYTGYLT
+390 DDFWTLLLYTGYLT
-404 FDPSETVRKE
+404 FDPAEIVENS
-414 NETLYQLYIPN
+414 NETLYRLYIPN

-455 NMFAGDEAEVQLHL
+455 SMFAGDAEQVENHL
-469 NRLLEKYVSIRDFA
+469 NRLLEKYVSIRDF
-483 TSAPKENYYHGFM
+483 TTNAPKENYYHGFM
-496 NGLLLNG
+496 NGLLING
-503 CSLIQEQKFNFES
+503 CSLIREQKSNFES

-522 LLLLSASRDSII
+522 LILLSSSRSSII

-542 NKVADTRNIALEAIN
+542 DEVADSRKITREAIK
-557 QIINTRYADVYLEN
+557 QIINTRYADAYMEN

-584 YKRSCSVAVQKLK
+584 YKKHSSVAVQKLK

>member
-1 MRFNA
+1 

-36 TVFQEITSKVLLITR
+36 TVFQEIASKVLLITR

-62 TFHDF
+62 TFLDF

-79 RQELWFKDTAIFSD
+79 RQKLWFKDTAIFSD
-93 REFCRKYMG
+93 KEFCRRYMG

-151 GYLQKLQNKEFL
+151 GYFQKLQNKEFL

-203 KAAERCYYREMVDVI
+203 KAAERGYYREMVDVI
-218 GLFLGS
+218 GLFLGN

-229 NYLGR
+229 NHLGR
-234 GILTGCLRAT
+234 GILTGCLRAA

-334 ADNYW
+334 VDNYW

-362 MQELLDGKSITVAVK
+362 MQELLDGKSITAAVK
-377 ESLCYGNL
+377 ESLCYGDL

-414 NETLYQLYIPN
+414 NQTLYQLYIPN

-496 NGLLLNG
+496 NGLLING
-503 CSLIQEQKFNFES
+503 CSLIQEQKSNFES

-542 NKVADTRNIALEAIN
+542 DKVADTRNIALEAIN

>member
-62 TFHDF
+62 TFLDF

-79 RQELWFKDTAIFSD
+79 RQKLWFKDTAIFSD
-93 REFCRKYMG
+93 KEFCRRYMG

-151 GYLQKLQNKEFL
+151 SYFQKLQNKEFL

-203 KAAERCYYREMVDVI
+203 KAAERGYYREMVDVI
-218 GLFLGS
+218 GLFLGN

-234 GILTGCLRAT
+234 GILTGCLRAA

-334 ADNYW
+334 VDNYW

-362 MQELLDGKSITVAVK
+362 MQELLDGKSITAAVK
-377 ESLCYGNL
+377 ESLCYGDL
-385 QNHDL
+385 QNHVL

-414 NETLYQLYIPN
+414 NQTLYQLYIPN

-496 NGLLLNG
+496 NGLLING
-503 CSLIQEQKFNFES
+503 CSLIQEQKSNFES

-542 NKVADTRNIALEAIN
+542 DKVADTRNIALEAIN

>member
-1 MRFNA
+1 

-62 TFHDF
+62 TFLDF

-93 REFCRKYMG
+93 KEFCRRYMG

-151 GYLQKLQNKEFL
+151 GYFQKLQNKEFL

-203 KAAERCYYREMVDVI
+203 KAAERGYYREMVDVI
-218 GLFLGS
+218 GLFLGN

-229 NYLGR
+229 NHLGR
-234 GILTGCLRAT
+234 GILTGCLRAA

-362 MQELLDGKSITVAVK
+362 MQELLDGKSITAAVK
-377 ESLCYGNL
+377 ESLCYGDL

-414 NETLYQLYIPN
+414 NQTLYQLYIPN

-496 NGLLLNG
+496 NGLLING
-503 CSLIQEQKFNFES
+503 CSLIQEQKSNFES

-542 NKVADTRNIALEAIN
+542 DKVADTRNIALEAIN

>member
-1 MRFNA
+1 

-62 TFHDF
+62 TFLDF

-79 RQELWFKDTAIFSD
+79 RQKLWFKDTAIFSD
-93 REFCRKYMG
+93 REFCRRYMG

-151 GYLQKLQNKEFL
+151 GYFQKLQNKEFL

-203 KAAERCYYREMVDVI
+203 KAAERGYYREMVDVI
-218 GLFLGS
+218 GLFLGN

-229 NYLGR
+229 NHLGR
-234 GILTGCLRAT
+234 GILTGCLRAA

-313 NVMNFCDDNYELVA
+313 NVMNFCDDNYELVD

-334 ADNYW
+334 VENYW

-362 MQELLDGKSITVAVK
+362 MQELLDGKSITAAVK
-377 ESLCYGNL
+377 ESLCYGDL

-390 NDFWTLLLYTGYLT
+390 NDFWTMLLYTGYLT

-414 NETLYQLYIPN
+414 NQTLYQLYIPN

-496 NGLLLNG
+496 NGLLING
-503 CSLIQEQKFNFES
+503 CSLIQEQKSNFES

-542 NKVADTRNIALEAIN
+542 DKVADTRNIALEAIN

>member
-1 MRFNA
+1 

-62 TFHDF
+62 TFLDF

-79 RQELWFKDTAIFSD
+79 RQKLWFKDTAIFSD
-93 REFCRKYMG
+93 KEFCRKYMG

-151 GYLQKLQNKEFL
+151 GYFQKLQNKEFL

-203 KAAERCYYREMVDVI
+203 KAAERGYYREMVDVI
-218 GLFLGS
+218 GLFLGN

-229 NYLGR
+229 NHLGR
-234 GILTGCLRAT
+234 GILTGCLRAA

-362 MQELLDGKSITVAVK
+362 MQELLDGKSITAAVK
-377 ESLCYGNL
+377 ESLCYGDL

-414 NETLYQLYIPN
+414 NQTLYQLYIPN

-496 NGLLLNG
+496 NGLLING
-503 CSLIQEQKFNFES
+503 CSLIQEQKSNFES

-542 NKVADTRNIALEAIN
+542 DKVADTRNIALEAIN